1 MEYPRTQVDFE
12 RMFTTDSACLD
23 YLVERR
29 WPEGFRCPRC
39 MGADYWPTDA
49 GFRMC
54 SQCSY
59 RLQPTS
65 GTAFHRSHIPLH
77 QWFRAIWWIV
87 AQKNGVSAQSL
98 KRILGLRSYESA
110 WLMLHKIR
118 SVMVLPGREM
128 LVGKVEVDE
137 TIVGGVHHGGKR
149 GRGAEGKILVGV
161 AVEAPLTNIGRIR
174 LSILKNCEAETLK
187 SFVTANVV
195 EKSLVV
201 TDGHPSYKGV
211 PSWKYTHKVEKTSVL
226 DGEEILPNVH
236 RVAALLKRWLL
247 GTHQHFCLNG
257 HLQAYLDEFVFRFNR
272 RNSRSR
278 GLLFDTLIRQAI
290 CTPPLVYKDFINV
303 SKL

>member
-1 MEYPRTQVDFE
+1 MEYPRTQADFE
-12 RMFTTDSACLD
+12 CIFATDDDCLA
-23 YLVERR
+23 YLSERR
-29 WPEGFRCPRC
+29 WPQGFRCPHCEHDTHWTIRR
-39 MGADYWPTDA
+39 DLK
-49 GFRMC
+49 RC
-54 SQCSY
+54 SQCDY
-59 RLQPTS
+59 EFRATS
-65 GTAFHRSHIPLH
+65 GTIFHRSHIPLH
-77 QWFRAIWWIV
+77 QWFRAIWWVI
-87 AQKNGVSAQSL
+87 AQKNGVSAQGL
-98 KRILGLRSYESA
+98 KRILGLKSYESA

-128 LVGKVEVDE
+128 LSGKVEVDE

-161 AVEAPLTNIGRIR
+161 AVEAPSTNIGRIR
-174 LSILKNCEAETLK
+174 LNILKNCEAETLK

-236 RVAALLKRWLL
+236 RVAALLKRWLI

-278 GLLFDTLIRQAI
+278 GLLFDTLIKQAI
-290 CTPPLVYKDFINV
+290 HTKPLLYKQMINV
-303 SKL
+303 S

>member
-1 MEYPRTQVDFE
+1 
-12 RMFTTDSACLD
+12 
-23 YLVERR
+23 
-29 WPEGFRCPRC
+29 
-39 MGADYWPTDA
+39 
-49 GFRMC
+49 MC
-54 SQCSY
+54 KQCSNQV
-59 RLQPTS
+59 QPTS
-65 GTAFHRSHIPLH
+65 GTAFHGSHIPLH
-77 QWFRAIWWIV
+77 QWFRAIWWMV
-87 AQKNGVSAQSL
+87 AQKNGVSAEGL

-128 LVGKVEVDE
+128 LQGKVEVDE

-161 AVEAPLTNIGRIR
+161 AVEAPSTNIGRIR
-174 LSILKNCEAETLK
+174 LSILKNCEAKTLEAFVK
-187 SFVTANVV
+187 SNVV
-195 EKSLVV
+195 EKSHVV
-201 TDGHPSYKGV
+201 TDGHKSYFGV
-211 PSWKYTHKVEKTSVL
+211 PSWGYTHSKEATSFL

-278 GLLFDTLIRQAI
+278 GLLFDTLIKQAV
-290 CTPPLVYKDFINV
+290 CTQPLMYKDLINV
-303 SKL
+303 LKS